1 MRNPLLAPE
10 VRELL
15 SEGKGDDLVQVIQDL
30 HPNDAA
36 AILSA
41 LEPDEVVQVMSLL
54 PVDLERDVFAYLEP
68 QAQDELVLGSGRER
82 VKELLASIPSDDRA
96 EFLDRLDLSVR
107 NQLYPLLSKAAREDL
122 LRRSQFEDDQ
132 VGSKIS
138 TEYCVLNQN
147 LTTVQAISV
156 LRRQAPTKETIYYS
170 YVVDR
175 DGKLIGFV
183 SLRDLLVAPDAETV
197 GETMRTEMVR
207 VHAEDD
213 QEDAAR
219 LIREYDLLALPV
231 VDETERLV
239 GIVTHDDAEDIIEE
253 EVTEDVELMA
263 GLTGET
269 TAEGYI
275 AETVASQVRRRIPVI
290 AFAACFSFCTA
301 VVIGTQIEKLPEVAV
316 LVALLP
322 MVMAT
327 GGSVGTQASSLVI
340 RNLTIGQI
348 DARGLIGVF
357 WKEMRVS
364 LVMAVVLGAIVF
376 AEAILVPRFL
386 SAPTGDQP
394 AMLTICWVLAGAMA
408 LHVVTS
414 AVLGA
419 VVPVVVQACKGDPAT
434 ISAPVVTAFA
444 DLSGAAIYLL
454 LGLVY
459 LG

>member
-10 VRELL
+10 LRELL
-15 SEGKGDDLVQVIQDL
+15 AEGRDADLVQVIQDL
-30 HPNDAA
+30 HPKDAA

-41 LEPDEVVQVMSLL
+41 LEPDEIVAVMTLL
-54 PVDLERDVFAYLEP
+54 PIDLERDLFSYLEP
-68 QAQDELVLGSGRER
+68 DSQEQLVLGSGRDQ
-82 VKELLASIPSDDRA
+82 VKSLLGNIPSDDRA
-96 EFLDRLDLSVR
+96 EFLDSLDLSVR

-122 LRRSQFEDDQ
+122 LRRSQFADDQ

-138 TEYCVLNQN
+138 TEYCVLNPN

-156 LRRQAPTKETIYYS
+156 LRKQAPTKETIYYS

-175 DGKLIGFV
+175 GGALVGFV
-183 SLRDLLVAPDAETV
+183 SLRDLLVAPDAATV

-207 VHAEDD
+207 VRAADD
-213 QEDAAR
+213 QEEAAR

-231 VDETERLV
+231 VDENDRLV

-269 TAEGYI
+269 DAGGYI
-275 AETVASQVRRRIPVI
+275 AESVMSQVRRRVPVI
-290 AFAACFSFCTA
+290 SFAAAFFFITA
-301 VVIGTQIEKLPEVAV
+301 IVIGTQIEKLPKVAV

-340 RNLTIGQI
+340 RSLTIGHIEAQ
-348 DARGLIGVF
+348 GLLNVF

-364 LVMAVVLGAIVF
+364 LVMAVVLSAIVF
-376 AEAILVPRFL
+376 CEALLVPQFL
-386 SAPTGDQP
+386 DGEGPGAE
-394 AMLTICWVLAGAMA
+394 LWTICWVLAAAMA

-419 VVPVVVQACKGDPAT
+419 VVPVAVQACKGDPAT
-434 ISAPVVTAFA
+434 ISAPVVTAVA
-444 DLSGAAIYLL
+444 DLSGATIYLV
-454 LGLVY
+454 LGLAF